1 MSFRITGL
9 DPAPFKPLF
18 GLSEAELSN
27 ARAMR
32 YIADQTPGFP
42 DRVSLKDV
50 EPGQAVLLLNFMH
63 QPAQTPYQASHAIF
77 IREGMTQRHDQID
90 AVPES
95 LRLRLLSVRGFD
107 NKGLMIDADV
117 VEGPQ
122 LESLIR
128 KLFSN
133 PVIDYL
139 HIHYAKR
146 GCYAARVDKV

>member
-18 GLSEAELSN
+18 GLSEAELAN
-27 ARAMR
+27 AGAIR

-50 EPGQAVLLLNFMH
+50 EPGRAVLLLNFMH
-63 QPAQTPYQASHAIF
+63 QPAQTPYQASHVIF
-77 IREGMTQRHDQID
+77 IREGMTQRYDQID